1 MGAKNFDREASQL
14 KAPFGRK
21 EDNLGREIIFARA
34 HTSLT
39 AGTPYRIKYDEFGQ
53 FTAALA
59 ADNDTY
65 FVAVAKY
72 ATLTGEPAELV
83 VAGQYS
89 GMITTSLSVSVG
101 HALTVAVGA
110 VADGGSDFN
119 DLEDTAF
126 AVCYTASTNSA
137 TQDVVLVGHVITA
150 SSS

>member
-1 MGAKNFDREASQL
+1 MGAMNFDREGSQL

-21 EDNLGREIIFARA
+21 EDNLGREVILVRA
-34 HTSLT
+34 HTTLT

-65 FVAVAKY
+65 FVAVAKK
-72 ATLTGEPAELV
+72 ATITGEPAELV
-83 VAGQYS
+83 ISGQYS

-101 HALTVAVGA
+101 HGFGIGVGA
-110 VADGGSDFN
+110 VTDVGSDFN
-119 DLEDTAF
+119 DLEDVSF
-126 AVCYTASTNSA
+126 GLCYTASVESL
-137 TQDVVLVGHVITA
+137 TQDVILIGHVITA